1 MTIFKQEST
10 ALLDAITWHTLR
22 VLTTASINDEQMG
35 ADWWEKRCAEEPG
48 CAECKCFD
56 L

>member
-1 MTIFKQEST
+1 MTVLDKEGTAFFNAITT
-10 ALLDAITWHTLR
+10 ALM
-22 VLTTASINDEQMG
+22 VLTTASIDDEQFNG
-35 ADWWEKRCAEEPG
+35 DWWEQYCKEEPG

>member
-10 ALLDAITWHTLR
+10 ALLDAITTALM
-22 VLTTASINDEQMG
+22 VLTVASIDDEQIS
-35 ADWWEKRCAEEPG
+35 ADWWEKRCAQEPG